1 MIQITPHR
9 EIGPIFGVFSSG
21 ARKPGTARPLWQR
34 RERGPQTPENRTK
47 PGTKP
52 SWLRANSASS
62 AVSLTANHC
71 LYALCENR
79 SLHAQSNFRLLIV
92 RLGAMGDILH
102 ALPAVTALRLA
113 HPDWQIGWVVEP
125 RWQPLLAACSTNA
138 CKSAAQPRGSAMPVV
153 DRLHFAPS
161 RDWKRHP
168 FSANTRR
175 AIGAL
180 RRELRAAGYSA
191 VLDLQG
197 AIRSAVIARMSG
209 CPRRIGEAAPREWPA
224 QWLFTERV
232 VTHGAHVIEQDLEL
246 ASAVAGDTLAANF
259 ANDSGL
265 AEASVLA
272 NSAPPLPAPLLP
284 IDPEAE
290 AWCANWLADTFPAAA
305 KPIALITPGAG
316 WGAKRWPP
324 ERYAAVAGR
333 LAERGLHVVVNAGPG
348 EEPLAAAIA
357 SGSTVSLTATLPQL
371 IALTRRIA
379 LCIGGDTGP
388 LHLACA
394 LGRPVVGIYGPTD
407 PSRNGP
413 FGTRARVLRS
423 PDSRRDHSRRAAPDP
438 GLLTIA
444 PDDVLRAA
452 DELLAEEVAR

>member
-1 MIQITPHR
+1 
-9 EIGPIFGVFSSG
+9 
-21 ARKPGTARPLWQR
+21 
-34 RERGPQTPENRTK
+34 
-47 PGTKP
+47 
-52 SWLRANSASS
+52 
-62 AVSLTANHC
+62 
-71 LYALCENR
+71 
-79 SLHAQSNFRLLIV
+79 
-92 RLGAMGDILH
+92 MGDILH

-125 RWQPLLAACSTNA
+125 RWQPLLKAGNGDHGPEISENRVAEATIRGAAMPIHA
-138 CKSAAQPRGSAMPVV
+138 SATPIHASATPIHGSAIPVRGSAMPIV

-161 RDWKRHP
+161 REWKRHP
-168 FSANTRR
+168 LSATTRR
-175 AIGAL
+175 AIGDL
-180 RRELRAAGYSA
+180 RRELRAADYSA

-209 CPRRIGEAAPREWPA
+209 CTRRIGEASPREWPA

-232 VTHGAHVIEQDLEL
+232 VTHGAHVIEQDAEL
-246 ASAVAGDTLAANF
+246 ASAVAGDALSATIANLAP
-259 ANDSGL
+259 L
-265 AEASVLA
+265 
-272 NSAPPLPAPLLP
+272 LPAPLLP

-290 AWCANWLADTFPAAA
+290 AWCAAWLATTFPGVAR
-305 KPIALITPGAG
+305 PFALITPGAG

-324 ERYAAVAGR
+324 ERYAAVAAG
-333 LAERGLHVVVNAGPG
+333 LTQRGLHVVVNAGPG

-357 SGSTVSLTATLPQL
+357 TGRAVALTATLPQL

-394 LGRPVVGIYGPTD
+394 LGRCVVGIYGPTD

-413 FGTRARVLRS
+413 YGTRARVLRS

-438 GLLTIA
+438 GLLTIT
-444 PDDVLRAA
+444 PNDVLRAA
-452 DELLAEEVAR
+452 DELLAEESAR